1 MKTETG
7 RLLYERAFLF
17 LFVGNRIYD
26 ERPLFGLGKGYMEVF
41 FLKKKLLEKALS
53 VALEGPLCGC
63 IDTQ

>member
-41 FLKKKLLEKALS
+41 FLKKSHWKRRCLS
-53 VALEGPLCGC
+53 RLKDLCVAA
-63 IDTQ
+63 